1 MLKKRY
7 YRTVHKKRVIAF
19 SVFLKKLK
27 YSLFMRKK
35 SLIWMVLSLEGKGIR
50 ELRVCEWAI

>member
-1 MLKKRY
+1 MLNKRS
-7 YRTVHKKRVIAF
+7 YRTVHKKRVIDF

-35 SLIWMVLSLEGKGIR
+35 SLIWIVLIL
-50 ELRVCEWAI
+50 

>member
-1 MLKKRY
+1 MSKKRY
-7 YRTVHKKRVIAF
+7 YRMVHKKRVIVF